1 MITEKQLQNYKDE
14 WRRQVLDSMGQALK
28 AIEQQMP
35 EAAAKHNALLSLKG
49 RLNDA
54 NQKKIMGLLSNEQ
67 LQLVYNQLRHDLL
80 LFIDELVPA
89 DFEAATTPFGSSPD
103 QPRRGAL
110 LHKIPRKM
118 AVGKEEECI
127 IRLAYERAVIAN
139 DLEITEEVEV
149 REITISKVME
159 AELIDPNEQ
168 PAFSIRTFSDEEQ
181 FLQEGEYTEWRYYV
195 KALREGAFPLLL
207 KITVVE
213 VIEGKERL
221 RNISWEETVQIV
233 AAAEEVPE
241 AAFASSG
248 INLAFGK
255 EESRKRSYQPSGPT
269 LTGGASS
276 GQSLDDIMPEIERAY
291 EPPAPAPAPP
301 PLQDK
306 QAAIK
311 PIRSKRVSR
320 MRKFS
325 IAASIVIVLGMA
337 FLYIGPF
344 QNSTDVRPGE
354 QVKEEPADGS
364 LTDPEPVI
372 DAAEEAW
379 EKAKRTNTRAAYESF
394 IQRYP
399 NSKWAEEARK
409 QLEKLE

>member
-1 MITEKQLQNYKDE
+1 MISEEQLQSYKEE
-14 WRRQVLDSMGQALK
+14 WRRQVLDSIGQALK
-28 AIEQQMP
+28 AIEEQMP

-67 LQLVYNQLRHDLL
+67 LQLLYNQLRHDIL

-89 DFEAATTPFGSSPD
+89 DFEAATPTFGSSPD

-149 REITISKVME
+149 REVTISKVME
-159 AELIDPNEQ
+159 AELIDPNEE
-168 PAFSIRTFSDEEQ
+168 PAFKIRSFSDEEQ
-181 FLQEGEYTEWRYYV
+181 FLQEGEYTEWRFYV
-195 KALREGAFPLLL
+195 KPLRAGAFPLLL

-213 VIEGKERL
+213 VIAGKERL

-255 EESRKRSYQPSGPT
+255 EESTTRSYQPSSPT
-269 LTGGASS
+269 LTGDRS
-276 GQSLDDIMPEIERAY
+276 GQSLDDILQDVERAY
-291 EPPAPAPAPP
+291 SPPAPAPP
-301 PLQDK
+301 PRQEK
-306 QAAIK
+306 QSEAK

-325 IAASIVIVLGMA
+325 IAASIAIVLGMA

-344 QNSTDVRPGE
+344 QNDSGIRPGE
-354 QVKEEPADGS
+354 EVKTNPSGGDVE
-364 LTDPEPVI
+364 PEPVE
-372 DAAEEAW
+372 DMKSEAENAW
-379 EKAKRTNTRAAYESF
+379 EKAKAADTKAAYEAF
-394 IQRYP
+394 IKQYP
-399 NSKWAEEARK
+399 ESEWAEEARERLND
-409 QLEKLE
+409 LE